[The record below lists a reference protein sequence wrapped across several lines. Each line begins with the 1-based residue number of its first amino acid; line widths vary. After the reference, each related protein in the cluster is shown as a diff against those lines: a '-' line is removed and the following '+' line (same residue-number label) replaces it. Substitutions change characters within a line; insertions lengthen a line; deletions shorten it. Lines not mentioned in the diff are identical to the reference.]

1 MIRVNTGYDA
11 SCPAMVG
18 RSTRRPDLVVPHEEG
33 SDMGIGLGVFL
44 ILVGAVMSFSTVD
57 TQYLNTNLNA
67 VGYIFMIGGVLV
79 MVIGTIQNRQR
90 FNPRTRDS
98 RVERRTRTIQDP
110 TDPSKDRQVIE
121 ERRVDDL

>member
-1 MIRVNTGYDA
+1 
-11 SCPAMVG
+11 
-18 RSTRRPDLVVPHEEG
+18 
-33 SDMGIGLGVFL
+33 MGIGLGVFL

>member
-1 MIRVNTGYDA
+1 
-11 SCPAMVG
+11 
-18 RSTRRPDLVVPHEEG
+18 
-33 SDMGIGLGVFL
+33 MGIGLGVFL

-57 TQYLNTNLNA
+57 TQSLHTNLDA
-67 VGYIFMIGGVLV
+67 VGSIFMIGGVLV

>member
-1 MIRVNTGYDA
+1 
-11 SCPAMVG
+11 
-18 RSTRRPDLVVPHEEG
+18 
-33 SDMGIGLGVFL
+33 MGIGLGVFL

-57 TQYLNTNLNA
+57 TQYLHTNLDA